1 MASRPSIS
9 TLEPAAGKSI
19 ACPHAPEC
27 SPFAEYIPKVK
38 ISHAFLKRLIDI
50 VGASLALVILSP
62 VMLVIA
68 LLIRLE
74 SPGPVLFRQIRLG
87 RYGKPFI
94 MYKFRSMRC
103 NAQELQPLIMHMNEK
118 QGGAFK
124 IKHDPRMTRTGKF
137 IRKYSLDELP
147 QLFNVLKGDLSL
159 VGPRAMAPY
168 DVNRFDKVEYYT
180 RFAVPQGCTGL
191 WQVSGRSNLTFDEWM
206 RLDIYY
212 VENISLGLDIKILL
226 RTIPAILKG
235 DGAY

>member
-1 MASRPSIS
+1 M
-9 TLEPAAGKSI
+9 
-19 ACPHAPEC
+19 
-27 SPFAEYIPKVK
+27 
-38 ISHAFLKRLIDI
+38 DI
-50 VGASLALVILSP
+50 VGASLALILLSP
-62 VMLVIA
+62 VMLLIA

-74 SPGPVLFRQIRLG
+74 SPGPILFRQIRLG
-87 RYGKPFI
+87 RYGRPFI

-103 NAQELQPLIMHMNEK
+103 NAQELQPLLMHMNEK

-124 IKHDPRMTRTGKF
+124 IKDDPRMTRVGRF

-168 DVNRFDKVEYYT
+168 DVNRFDKVEYYI

-212 VENISLGLDIKILL
+212 VENISLGLDLKILL

>member
-1 MASRPSIS
+1 MVSRPSTTI
-9 TLEPAAGKSI
+9 ERAAGKSI
-19 ACPHAPEC
+19 HCLPAPGC
-27 SPFAEYIPKVK
+27 SPFAEYIPEVK
-38 ISHAFLKRLIDI
+38 IPHAFWKRLIDI
-50 VGASLALVILSP
+50 VGSACALALLAP
-62 VMLVIA
+62 VMLLIA
-68 LLIRLE
+68 LLIWLE

-103 NAQELQPLIMHMNEK
+103 NAQELQPLLMHMNEK

-124 IKHDPRMTRTGKF
+124 IKDDPRMTRVGKF

-168 DVNRFDKVEYYT
+168 DVNRFDKVEYYI

-212 VENISLGLDIKILL
+212 VENISLGLDLQILL

>member
-1 MASRPSIS
+1 MASRPTTTI
-9 TLEPAAGKSI
+9 EPAARAGVRCS
-19 ACPHAPEC
+19 PVPPC
-27 SPFAEYIPKVK
+27 SPFAEYIPALE
-38 ISHAFLKRLIDI
+38 IPHAFWKRLIDI
-50 VGASLALVILSP
+50 VGASAALIIFAPL
-62 VMLVIA
+62 MLVIA
-68 LLIRLE
+68 LLIWLE

-87 RYGKPFI
+87 RYGKPFV

-103 NAQELQPLIMHMNEK
+103 NAQELQPLLMHMNEK

-124 IKHDPRMTRTGKF
+124 IRHDPRLTRVGRF

-168 DVNRFDKVEYYT
+168 DVNRFDKVEYYI

-212 VENISLGLDIKILL
+212 VENISLGLDLKILL